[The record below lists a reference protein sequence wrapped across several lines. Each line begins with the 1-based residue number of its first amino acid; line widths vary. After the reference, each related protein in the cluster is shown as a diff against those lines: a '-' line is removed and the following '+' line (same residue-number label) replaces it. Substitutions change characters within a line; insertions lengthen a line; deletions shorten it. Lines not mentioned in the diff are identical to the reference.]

1 MATNT
6 SSSFTS
12 HTGNNTAGPFSISFS
27 YLAEAEIDV
36 TVDGVLKTLTTHYT
50 FPSATTISFTSGNHP
65 ANGAAIKFQRD
76 TDISSKKI
84 DFQDGSILTETDL
97 DTNTDQLLYGLQEFT
112 DDLSTNVVRRDGS
125 TNLTANLD
133 ANSKKI
139 TNLATPTAD
148 GDAVNKSYVTDV
160 VQGLVSSSSTAPSN
174 PTEGDRW
181 FDEDLG
187 RSFVYV
193 TDASGDSYWVDSAP
207 PLDSSGSTLPTASAS
222 VLGAIKVGSNL
233 SIDGNGVLSAS
244 GGGGSGVTDGD
255 KGDITVAS
263 SGANWTVNNS
273 SITSAKI
280 QDGSIANTDLAGN
293 IQGSKL
299 LDSTITDTQLAPNS
313 VGSSELKDN
322 AVDTNAIQNNAVNGS
337 KIALGSDSQ
346 GDILYYNGTD
356 YARLGAGTSGK
367 FLKTQG
373 TGANP
378 TWDTAYT
385 LPAAT
390 ASALGGIKVG
400 TNLSIDGNGVLSAAG
415 TSGVADGDKGDITV
429 TSSGGTWTIDN
440 NAITTAKV
448 NNGAITNDKL
458 AGSIAG
464 TKLSNGAVGSTQLAD
479 NSVTGGKI
487 AMGSDAQGDILYYD
501 GTDYTRLAKGTA
513 GQVLKINSGATAPE
527 WGTAGAGSVTSVGS
541 GTGLTGGPIT
551 GSGTLNVDVGTSA
564 SKIVQ
569 LDGSAKLPA
578 VDGSALTNLNASNL
592 NSGTVPNARFP
603 ATLPSASGA
612 NLTSLSAAQLT
623 GEIADARLSSK
634 VFVKDDANCT
644 INNLFNVNISSSPT
658 NNQVLKYNESQ
669 GKWTNQTDATGS
681 GGGSGSA
688 DMSSSGSWVNVKD
701 STYGAIG
708 DGDNDDTAE
717 IQSAIDAL
725 SNGGTVYFP
734 PGTYKVSSALVIGS
748 SDKSIKLL
756 GAGGHFPLATLA
768 GGSIIKT
775 NSATANIIEI
785 TNARSIEISSLGFDS
800 GDIDENGDP
809 VDVVSTSNA
818 AIKAE
823 STTNIQAISIKEV
836 YIRRKTVGINL
847 RGYANT
853 DIRDVEIREMPVA
866 TGTAGVIIDKG
877 TDTRVDQIRLENI
890 IVDGVYTQTGT
901 YSFSGTTVTIALNN
915 HGYSVNDYVVVSYT
929 SGNANVSGNDYNGE
943 HKITSVTTNTFTYTQ
958 TLPLGNAGSN
968 LGSGNATFERAH
980 LHSLA
985 FQFKNNFVNSIWMKD
1000 CAGLRCNKGLV
1011 FDSTMGNNTSASTGL
1026 FFRVDNCDFDQ
1037 NGTNGIYIAGGS
1049 NIWITNAYVSS
1060 NIHSGILTTS
1070 TFGGVLRINDVDC
1083 RGNKRNGIY
1092 INGTNHSKI
1101 HITNPHCAANGSL
1114 TDATYH
1120 GISCTNEVND
1130 ITIIGG
1136 QCGGDMEGNTNGS
1149 NTNSGNH
1156 QAYGIFCNNTSSQS
1170 SRRINIHAVDVTDN
1184 VTGRI
1189 QWNGLADTT
1198 SPEVIKRNF
1207 ITACPGYSN
1216 AQTSFP

>member
-299 LDSTITDTQLAPNS
+299 LDSTITETQLAPNS

-400 TNLSIDGNGVLSAAG
+400 TNLSISNGVLSAAG

-464 TKLSNGAVGSTQLAD
+464 TKLSNGAIGSTQLAD

-612 NLTSLSAAQLT
+612 NLTSLNAAQLT
-623 GEIADARLSSK
+623 GTVADARLSNNVLKTSSNI
-634 VFVKDDANCT
+634 DAL
-644 INNLFNVNISSSPT
+644 NNVTLNSPT
-658 NNQVLKYNESQ
+658 TNQVLKYNGSV
-669 GKWTNQTDATGS
+669 WTNQTDSTGS
-681 GGGSGSA
+681 GGSGSA
-688 DMSSSGSWVNVKD
+688 DMSSSGSWINVKD
-701 STYGAIG
+701 STYGAVG
-708 DGDNDDTAE
+708 NGSTDDKAA

-734 PGTYKVSSALVIGS
+734 PGTYKVSGALVIGS
-748 SDKSIKLL
+748 GDRSIKLV

-775 NSATANIIEI
+775 SSASANIIEI
-785 TNARSIEISSLGFDS
+785 TNARSIEIASLGFDS
-800 GDIDENGDP
+800 S
-809 VDVVSTSNA
+809 VTSTGNA

-823 STTNIQAISIKEV
+823 STTNLQAISINEV
-836 YIRRKTVGINL
+836 YIRNKTIGIEIK
-847 RGYANT
+847 GYSNT
-853 DIRDVEIREMPVA
+853 DVRDVEIREFPNS
-866 TGTAGVIIDKG
+866 TGTVGILIDQG
-877 TDTRVDQIRLENI
+877 SDTRVDQIRLENI
-890 IVDGVYTQTGT
+890 IIDGVI
-901 YSFSGTTVTIALNN
+901 SS
-915 HGYSVNDYVVVSYT
+915 S
-929 SGNANVSGNDYNGE
+929 
-943 HKITSVTTNTFTYTQ
+943 
-958 TLPLGNAGSN
+958 
-968 LGSGNATFERAH
+968 AH
-980 LHSLA
+980 SHALA
-985 FQFKNNFVNSIWMKD
+985 FQFKNYVNSIWMKD

-1011 FDSTMGNNTSASTGL
+1011 FDSTLGNVSSTNPGS

-1037 NGTNGIYIAGGS
+1037 NGINGIYVAGGS
-1049 NIWITNAYVSS
+1049 YIWVTNNYVSS
-1060 NIHSGILTTS
+1060 NLNSGLVTTS
-1070 TFGGVLRINDVDC
+1070 TFGGVLRIDGSDF
-1083 RGNKRNGIY
+1083 RGNSYHGIY
-1092 INGTNHSKI
+1092 INGTDHHKI
-1101 HITNPHCAANGSL
+1101 HITNAHCGKNSQASNN
-1114 TDATYH
+1114 TYH
-1120 GISCTNEVND
+1120 GIVATSNAND
-1130 ITIIGG
+1130 ITIVGG
-1136 QCGGDMEGNTNGS
+1136 QCGGDILGSTSGGNTNSS
-1149 NTNSGNH
+1149 NS
-1156 QAYGIFCNNTSSQS
+1156 QSYGIMFAGNTHS
-1170 SRRINIHAVDVTDN
+1170 RININGVDCTDN
-1184 VTGRI
+1184 VTGGI
-1189 QWNGLADTT
+1189 GWDNGGNSAA
-1198 SPEVIKRNF
+1198 SKNF
-1207 ITACPGYSN
+1207 IQNCPGYSTG
-1216 AQTSFP
+1216 QTTFP

>member
-65 ANGAAIKFQRD
+65 ANGTAIKFQRD
-76 TDISSKKI
+76 TNISSKKI

-97 DTNTDQLLYGLQEFT
+97 DTNTDQLLFGLQEFT

-193 TDASGDSYWVDSAP
+193 VDASGDSYWVDSAP
-207 PLDSSGSTLPTASAS
+207 PLDSSASALPTASSS
-222 VLGAIKVGSNL
+222 VLGAIKIGSNL
-233 SIDGNGVLSAS
+233 SIDSNGVVSAS
-244 GGGGSGVTDGD
+244 GGSGTGVTDGD

-299 LDSTITDTQLAPNS
+299 LDSTITETQLAPNS

-322 AVDTNAIQNNAVNGS
+322 AVDTNSIQNNAVNGS

-385 LPAAT
+385 LPTAT

-400 TNLSIDGNGVLSAAG
+400 TNLSISNGVLSAAG

-429 TSSGGTWTIDN
+429 TNSGGTWTIDN

-448 NNGAITNDKL
+448 NNGAI
-458 AGSIAG
+458 
-464 TKLSNGAVGSTQLAD
+464 GSTQLAN

-612 NLTSLSAAQLT
+612 NLTSLNAAQLT
-623 GEIADARLSSK
+623 GTVNDARLSSSVLK
-634 VFVKDDANCT
+634 TSSNIDAL
-644 INNLFNVNISSSPT
+644 NNVTLNSPSV
-658 NNQVLKYNESQ
+658 NQVLKYNGSA
-669 GKWTNQTDATGS
+669 WTNQTDSTGS
-681 GGGSGSA
+681 GGSGSA

-701 STYGAIG
+701 STYGAVG
-708 DGDNDDTAE
+708 NGSTDDKAA

-734 PGTYKVSSALVIGS
+734 PGTYKVSGALVIGS
-748 SDKSIKLL
+748 GDKSIKLV

-775 NSATANIIEI
+775 SSASANIIEI

-800 GDIDENGDP
+800 SAT
-809 VDVVSTSNA
+809 STGNA

-823 STTNIQAISIKEV
+823 STTNLQAISINEV
-836 YIRRKTVGINL
+836 YIRNKTIGIEIK
-847 RGYANT
+847 GYSNT
-853 DIRDVEIREMPVA
+853 DIRDIEIREFPNA
-866 TGTAGVIIDKG
+866 TGTVGILVDQG
-877 TDTRVDQIRLENI
+877 SDTRVDQIRLENI
-890 IVDGVYTQTGT
+890 IIDGLTG
-901 YSFSGTTVTIALNN
+901 SS
-915 HGYSVNDYVVVSYT
+915 
-929 SGNANVSGNDYNGE
+929 
-943 HKITSVTTNTFTYTQ
+943 
-958 TLPLGNAGSN
+958 
-968 LGSGNATFERAH
+968 AH
-980 LHSLA
+980 SHALA
-985 FQFKNNFVNSIWMKD
+985 FQFKNYTNSIWMKD

-1011 FDSTMGNNTSASTGL
+1011 FDSTLGNVSSTNPGS

-1037 NGTNGIYIAGGS
+1037 NGVNGIYIAGGS
-1049 NIWITNAYVSS
+1049 YIWVTNNYVSS
-1060 NIHSGILTTS
+1060 NLNSGLITTS
-1070 TFGGVLRINDVDC
+1070 TFGGVLRIDGSDF
-1083 RGNKRNGIY
+1083 RGNSYHGIY
-1092 INGTNHSKI
+1092 INSTSHHKI
-1101 HITNPHCAANGSL
+1101 HITNAHCGKNSQASNN
-1114 TDATYH
+1114 TYH
-1120 GISCTNEVND
+1120 GIVVTSSAND
-1130 ITIIGG
+1130 VTIMGG
-1136 QCGGDMEGNTNGS
+1136 QCGGDILGATSGGNTNSS
-1149 NTNSGNH
+1149 NS
-1156 QAYGIFCNNTSSQS
+1156 QSYGIMFAGNTHS
-1170 SRRINIHAVDVTDN
+1170 RININGVDCTDN
-1184 VTGRI
+1184 VTGGI
-1189 QWNGLADTT
+1189 GWDNGGNSAA
-1198 SPEVIKRNF
+1198 SKNF
-1207 ITACPGYSN
+1207 IQNCPGYSTG
-1216 AQTSFP
+1216 QTTFP

>member
-193 TDASGDSYWVDSAP
+193 TDASGDSYWVDSSP
-207 PLDSSGSTLPTASAS
+207 PLDSSASTLPTASAS

-299 LDSTITDTQLAPNS
+299 LDSTITETQLAPNS

-356 YARLGAGTSGK
+356 YARLGSGTSGK

-612 NLTSLSAAQLT
+612 NLTSLNAAQLT
-623 GEIADARLSSK
+623 GTVADARFSNNVLKTSSNI
-634 VFVKDDANCT
+634 DAL
-644 INNLFNVNISSSPT
+644 NNVTLNSPT
-658 NNQVLKYNESQ
+658 TNQVLKYNGSV
-669 GKWTNQTDATGS
+669 WTNQTDSTGS
-681 GGGSGSA
+681 GGSGSA
-688 DMSSSGSWVNVKD
+688 DMSSSGSWINVKD
-701 STYGAIG
+701 STYGAVG
-708 DGDNDDTAE
+708 NGSTDDKAA

-734 PGTYKVSSALVIGS
+734 PGTYIVSGALVIGS
-748 SDKSIKLL
+748 GDKSIKLV
-756 GAGGHFPLATLA
+756 GAGGHFPLATLT

-775 NSATANIIEI
+775 SSASANIIEI
-785 TNARSIEISSLGFDS
+785 TNARSIEIASLGFDS
-800 GDIDENGDP
+800 SAT
-809 VDVVSTSNA
+809 STGNA

-823 STTNIQAISIKEV
+823 STTDIQAISIKEV
-836 YIRRKTVGINL
+836 YIRNKTVGINL
-847 RGYANT
+847 RGYSQT
-853 DIRDVEIREMPVA
+853 DIRDVEIRDFPIS
-866 TGTAGVIIDKG
+866 TGTAGIVIDQG

-890 IVDGVYTQTGT
+890 IVDGVYTKTGS
-901 YSFSGTTVTIALNN
+901 YSFSGTTVTIALTS
-915 HGYSVNDYVVVSYT
+915 HGYSVNDILTVTYT
-929 SGNANVSGNDYNGE
+929 SGSASSGETYNGTA
-943 HKITSVTTNTFTYTQ
+943 KITAITSNTFTYTQ
-958 TLPLGNAGSN
+958 TAGSGSN
-968 LGSGNATFERAH
+968 LGSGNASFQRAH
-980 LHSLA
+980 LYSLA
-985 FQFKNNFVNSIWMKD
+985 FHFKNYVNSIWMKD

-1011 FDSTMGNNTSASTGL
+1011 FDSTLGNTSSTNPGS

-1037 NGTNGIYIAGGS
+1037 NGINGIYIAGGS
-1049 NIWITNAYVSS
+1049 FIWITNNYISS
-1060 NIHSGILTTS
+1060 NINSGLITTS
-1070 TFGGVLRINDVDC
+1070 TFGGVLRIDGSDF
-1083 RGNKRNGIY
+1083 RGNHYHGIY
-1092 INGTNHSKI
+1092 LNGTGHHKI
-1101 HITNPHCAANGSL
+1101 HITNPHCGKNSQASNN
-1114 TDATYH
+1114 TYH
-1120 GISCTNEVND
+1120 GIVATSNAND
-1130 ITIIGG
+1130 ITIVGG
-1136 QCGGDMEGNTNGS
+1136 QCGGDILGSTSGGNTNS
-1149 NTNSGNH
+1149 ANS
-1156 QAYGIFCNNTSSQS
+1156 QSYGIMFAGDTHS
-1170 SRRINIHAVDVTDN
+1170 RININGVDCTDN
-1184 VTGRI
+1184 VTGGI
-1189 QWNGLADTT
+1189 GWDNGGNSAA
-1198 SPEVIKRNF
+1198 SKNF
-1207 ITACPGYSN
+1207 IQNCPGYSTG
-1216 AQTSFP
+1216 QTTFP

>member
-160 VQGLVSSSSTAPSN
+160 VQGLVSSSSSAPSN

-193 TDASGDSYWVDSAP
+193 VDASGDSYWVDSAP
-207 PLDSSGSTLPTASAS
+207 PLDSSGSTLPTASSS

-244 GGGGSGVTDGD
+244 GGGGTGVTDGD

-299 LDSTITDTQLAPNS
+299 LDSTITETQLAPNS

-400 TNLSIDGNGVLSAAG
+400 TNLSISNGVLSAAG

-429 TSSGGTWTIDN
+429 TNSGGTWTIDN

-464 TKLSNGAVGSTQLAD
+464 TKLSNGAIGSTQLAN
-479 NSVTGGKI
+479 NSVTGSKI

-569 LDGSAKLPA
+569 LDGNAKLPA

-612 NLTSLSAAQLT
+612 NLTSLNAAQLT
-623 GEIADARLSSK
+623 GTVADARLSGNVLKTSSNI
-634 VFVKDDANCT
+634 DAL
-644 INNLFNVNISSSPT
+644 NNVTLNSPT
-658 NNQVLKYNESQ
+658 TNQVLKYNGSV
-669 GKWTNQTDATGS
+669 WTNQTDSTGS
-681 GGGSGSA
+681 GGSGSA
-688 DMSSSGSWVNVKD
+688 DMSSSGSWINVKD
-701 STYGAIG
+701 STYGAVG
-708 DGDNDDTAE
+708 NGSTDDKAA

-734 PGTYKVSSALVIGS
+734 PGTYKVSGALVIGS
-748 SDKSIKLL
+748 GDRSIKLV

-775 NSATANIIEI
+775 SSASANIIEI

-800 GDIDENGDP
+800 SAT
-809 VDVVSTSNA
+809 STGNA

-823 STTNIQAISIKEV
+823 STTNLQAISIKEV
-836 YIRRKTVGINL
+836 YIRNKTIGIEIK
-847 RGYANT
+847 GYSNT
-853 DIRDVEIREMPVA
+853 DVRDVEIREFPNA
-866 TGTAGVIIDKG
+866 TGTVGILVDQG
-877 TDTRVDQIRLENI
+877 SDTRVDQIRLENI
-890 IVDGVYTQTGT
+890 IIDGVI
-901 YSFSGTTVTIALNN
+901 SS
-915 HGYSVNDYVVVSYT
+915 S
-929 SGNANVSGNDYNGE
+929 
-943 HKITSVTTNTFTYTQ
+943 
-958 TLPLGNAGSN
+958 
-968 LGSGNATFERAH
+968 AH
-980 LHSLA
+980 SHALA
-985 FQFKNNFVNSIWMKD
+985 FQFKNYTNSIWMKD

-1011 FDSTMGNNTSASTGL
+1011 FDSTLGNVSSTNPGS

-1037 NGTNGIYIAGGS
+1037 NGVNGIYIAGGS
-1049 NIWITNAYVSS
+1049 YIWVTNNYVSS
-1060 NIHSGILTTS
+1060 NLNSGLITTS
-1070 TFGGVLRINDVDC
+1070 TFGGVLRIDGSDF
-1083 RGNKRNGIY
+1083 RGNSYHGIY
-1092 INGTNHSKI
+1092 INGTGHHKI
-1101 HITNPHCAANGSL
+1101 HITNPHCGKNSQASNN
-1114 TDATYH
+1114 TYH
-1120 GISCTNEVND
+1120 GIVVTSSAND
-1130 ITIIGG
+1130 VTIMGG
-1136 QCGGDMEGNTNGS
+1136 QCGGDILGATSGGNTNSS
-1149 NTNSGNH
+1149 NS
-1156 QAYGIFCNNTSSQS
+1156 QSYGIMFAGNTHS
-1170 SRRINIHAVDVTDN
+1170 RININGVDCTDN
-1184 VTGRI
+1184 VTGGI
-1189 QWNGLADTT
+1189 GWDNGGNSAA
-1198 SPEVIKRNF
+1198 SKNF
-1207 ITACPGYSN
+1207 IQNCPGYSTG
-1216 AQTSFP
+1216 QTTFP

>member
-97 DTNTDQLLYGLQEFT
+97 DTNTEQLLFGLQEFT

-160 VQGLVSSSSTAPSN
+160 VQGLVSSSSSAPSN

-193 TDASGDSYWVDSAP
+193 VDASGDSYWVDSAP
-207 PLDSSGSTLPTASAS
+207 PLDSSGSTLPTASSS

-244 GGGGSGVTDGD
+244 GGGGTGVTDGD

-299 LDSTITDTQLAPNS
+299 LDSTITETQLAPNS

-400 TNLSIDGNGVLSAAG
+400 TNLSISNGVLSAAG

-429 TSSGGTWTIDN
+429 TNSGGTWTIDN

-464 TKLSNGAVGSTQLAD
+464 TKLSNGAIGSTQLAN
-479 NSVTGGKI
+479 NSVTGSKI

-569 LDGSAKLPA
+569 LDGNAKLPA

-612 NLTSLSAAQLT
+612 NLTSLNAAQLT
-623 GEIADARLSSK
+623 GTVNDARLSGNVLKTSSNI
-634 VFVKDDANCT
+634 DAL
-644 INNLFNVNISSSPT
+644 NNVTLNSPT
-658 NNQVLKYNESQ
+658 TNQVLKYNGSV
-669 GKWTNQTDATGS
+669 WTNQTDSTGS
-681 GGGSGSA
+681 GGSGSA
-688 DMSSSGSWVNVKD
+688 DMSSSGSWINVKD
-701 STYGAIG
+701 STYGAVG
-708 DGDNDDTAE
+708 NGSTDDKAA

-734 PGTYKVSSALVIGS
+734 PGTYKVSGALVIGS
-748 SDKSIKLL
+748 GDRSIKLV

-775 NSATANIIEI
+775 SSASANIIEI

-800 GDIDENGDP
+800 SAT
-809 VDVVSTSNA
+809 STGNA

-823 STTNIQAISIKEV
+823 STTNLQAISIKEV
-836 YIRRKTVGINL
+836 YIRNKTIGIEIK
-847 RGYANT
+847 GYSNT
-853 DIRDVEIREMPVA
+853 DVRDVEIREFPNA
-866 TGTAGVIIDKG
+866 TGTVGILVDQG
-877 TDTRVDQIRLENI
+877 SDTRVDQIRLENI
-890 IVDGVYTQTGT
+890 IIDGVI
-901 YSFSGTTVTIALNN
+901 SS
-915 HGYSVNDYVVVSYT
+915 S
-929 SGNANVSGNDYNGE
+929 
-943 HKITSVTTNTFTYTQ
+943 
-958 TLPLGNAGSN
+958 
-968 LGSGNATFERAH
+968 AH
-980 LHSLA
+980 SHALA
-985 FQFKNNFVNSIWMKD
+985 FQFKNYTNSIWMKD

-1011 FDSTMGNNTSASTGL
+1011 FDSTLGNVSSTNPGS

-1037 NGTNGIYIAGGS
+1037 NGVNGIYIAGGS
-1049 NIWITNAYVSS
+1049 YIWVTNNYVSS
-1060 NIHSGILTTS
+1060 NLNSGLITTS
-1070 TFGGVLRINDVDC
+1070 TFGGVLRIDGSDF
-1083 RGNKRNGIY
+1083 RGNSYHGIY
-1092 INGTNHSKI
+1092 INGTGHHKI
-1101 HITNPHCAANGSL
+1101 HITNPHCGKNSQASNN
-1114 TDATYH
+1114 TYH
-1120 GISCTNEVND
+1120 GIVVTSSAND
-1130 ITIIGG
+1130 VTIMGG
-1136 QCGGDMEGNTNGS
+1136 QCGGDILGATSGGNTNSS
-1149 NTNSGNH
+1149 NS
-1156 QAYGIFCNNTSSQS
+1156 QSYGIMFAGNTHS
-1170 SRRINIHAVDVTDN
+1170 RININGVDCTDN
-1184 VTGRI
+1184 VTGGI
-1189 QWNGLADTT
+1189 GWDNGGNSAA
-1198 SPEVIKRNF
+1198 SKNF
-1207 ITACPGYSN
+1207 IQNCPGYSTG
-1216 AQTSFP
+1216 QTTFP

>member
-569 LDGSAKLPA
+569 LDGNAKLPA

-612 NLTSLSAAQLT
+612 NLTSLNAAQLT
-623 GEIADARLSSK
+623 GTINDARLSSSVLK
-634 VFVKDDANCT
+634 TSSNIDAL
-644 INNLFNVNISSSPT
+644 NNVTLNSPT
-658 NNQVLKYNESQ
+658 TNQVLKYNGSV
-669 GKWTNQTDATGS
+669 WTNQTDSTGS
-681 GGGSGSA
+681 GGSGSA
-688 DMSSSGSWVNVKD
+688 DMSSSGSWINVKD
-701 STYGAIG
+701 STYGAVG
-708 DGDNDDTAE
+708 NGSTDDKAA

-734 PGTYKVSSALVIGS
+734 PGTYKVSGALVIGS
-748 SDKSIKLL
+748 NDKSIKLV

-775 NSATANIIEI
+775 SSASANIIEI

-800 GDIDENGDP
+800 SAT
-809 VDVVSTSNA
+809 STGNA

-823 STTNIQAISIKEV
+823 STTNLQAISIKEV
-836 YIRRKTVGINL
+836 YIRNKTIGLNL
-847 RGYANT
+847 RGYSNT
-853 DIRDVEIREMPVA
+853 DIRDVEIREFPNA
-866 TGTAGVIIDKG
+866 TGTAGIVIDQG
-877 TDTRVDQIRLENI
+877 SDTRVDQIRLENI
-890 IVDGVYTQTGT
+890 IIDGVI
-901 YSFSGTTVTIALNN
+901 SNN
-915 HGYSVNDYVVVSYT
+915 
-929 SGNANVSGNDYNGE
+929 
-943 HKITSVTTNTFTYTQ
+943 
-958 TLPLGNAGSN
+958 
-968 LGSGNATFERAH
+968 AH
-980 LHSLA
+980 AHALA
-985 FQFKNNFVNSIWMKD
+985 FHFKNYVNSIWMKD

-1011 FDSTMGNNTSASTGL
+1011 FDSTLGNVSSTNPGS

-1037 NGTNGIYIAGGS
+1037 NGINGIYIAGGS
-1049 NIWITNAYVSS
+1049 YIWITNNYVSS
-1060 NIHSGILTTS
+1060 NLNSGLITTS
-1070 TFGGVLRINDVDC
+1070 TFGGVLRIDGSDF
-1083 RGNKRNGIY
+1083 RGNSYHGIY
-1092 INGTNHSKI
+1092 INGTGHHKI
-1101 HITNPHCAANGSL
+1101 HITNAHCGKNSQNSNN
-1114 TDATYH
+1114 TYH
-1120 GISCTNEVND
+1120 GIVATSNAND
-1130 ITIIGG
+1130 ITIVGG
-1136 QCGGDMEGNTNGS
+1136 QCGGDILGATSGGNTNS
-1149 NTNSGNH
+1149 ANS
-1156 QAYGIFCNNTSSQS
+1156 QSYGIMFAGNTHS
-1170 SRRINIHAVDVTDN
+1170 RININGVDCTDN
-1184 VTGRI
+1184 VTGGI
-1189 QWNGLADTT
+1189 GWDNGGNSAA
-1198 SPEVIKRNF
+1198 SKNF
-1207 ITACPGYSN
+1207 IQNCPGYSTG
-1216 AQTSFP
+1216 QTTFP

>member
-97 DTNTDQLLYGLQEFT
+97 DTNTEQLLFGLQEFT

-160 VQGLVSSSSTAPSN
+160 VQGLVSSSSSAPSN

-193 TDASGDSYWVDSAP
+193 VDASGDSYWVDSAP
-207 PLDSSGSTLPTASAS
+207 PLDSSGSTLPTASSS

-244 GGGGSGVTDGD
+244 GGGGTGVTDGD

-299 LDSTITDTQLAPNS
+299 LDSTITETQLAPNS

-400 TNLSIDGNGVLSAAG
+400 TNLSISNGVLSAAG

-429 TSSGGTWTIDN
+429 TNSGGTWTIDN

-464 TKLSNGAVGSTQLAD
+464 TKLSNGAIGSTQLAN
-479 NSVTGGKI
+479 NSVTGSKI

-569 LDGSAKLPA
+569 LDGNAKLPA

-612 NLTSLSAAQLT
+612 NLTSLNAAQLT
-623 GEIADARLSSK
+623 GTVADARLSGNVLKTSSNI
-634 VFVKDDANCT
+634 DAL
-644 INNLFNVNISSSPT
+644 NNVTLNSPT
-658 NNQVLKYNESQ
+658 TNQVLKYNGSV
-669 GKWTNQTDATGS
+669 WTNQTDSTGS
-681 GGGSGSA
+681 GGSGSA
-688 DMSSSGSWVNVKD
+688 DMSSSGSWINVKD
-701 STYGAIG
+701 STYGAVG
-708 DGDNDDTAE
+708 NGSTDDKAA

-734 PGTYKVSSALVIGS
+734 PGTYKVSGALVIGS
-748 SDKSIKLL
+748 GDRSIKLV

-775 NSATANIIEI
+775 SSASANIIEI

-800 GDIDENGDP
+800 SAT
-809 VDVVSTSNA
+809 STGNA

-823 STTNIQAISIKEV
+823 STTNLQAISIKEV
-836 YIRRKTVGINL
+836 YIRNKTIGIEIK
-847 RGYANT
+847 GYSNT
-853 DIRDVEIREMPVA
+853 DVRDVEIREFPNA
-866 TGTAGVIIDKG
+866 TGTVGILVDQG
-877 TDTRVDQIRLENI
+877 SDTRVDQIRLENI
-890 IVDGVYTQTGT
+890 IIDGVI
-901 YSFSGTTVTIALNN
+901 SS
-915 HGYSVNDYVVVSYT
+915 S
-929 SGNANVSGNDYNGE
+929 
-943 HKITSVTTNTFTYTQ
+943 
-958 TLPLGNAGSN
+958 
-968 LGSGNATFERAH
+968 AH
-980 LHSLA
+980 SHALA
-985 FQFKNNFVNSIWMKD
+985 FQFKNYTNSIWMKD

-1011 FDSTMGNNTSASTGL
+1011 FDSTLGNVSSTNPGS

-1037 NGTNGIYIAGGS
+1037 NGVNGIYIAGGS
-1049 NIWITNAYVSS
+1049 YIWVTNNYVSS
-1060 NIHSGILTTS
+1060 NLNSGLITTS
-1070 TFGGVLRINDVDC
+1070 TFGGVLRIDGSDF
-1083 RGNKRNGIY
+1083 RGNSYHGIY
-1092 INGTNHSKI
+1092 INGTGHHKI
-1101 HITNPHCAANGSL
+1101 HITNPHCGKNSQASNN
-1114 TDATYH
+1114 TYH
-1120 GISCTNEVND
+1120 GIVVTSSAND
-1130 ITIIGG
+1130 VTIMGG
-1136 QCGGDMEGNTNGS
+1136 QCGGDILGATSGGNTNSS
-1149 NTNSGNH
+1149 NS
-1156 QAYGIFCNNTSSQS
+1156 QSYGIMFAGNTHS
-1170 SRRINIHAVDVTDN
+1170 RININGVDCTDN
-1184 VTGRI
+1184 VTGGI
-1189 QWNGLADTT
+1189 GWDNGGNSAA
-1198 SPEVIKRNF
+1198 SKNF
-1207 ITACPGYSN
+1207 IQNCPGYSTG
-1216 AQTSFP
+1216 QTTFP

>member
-97 DTNTDQLLYGLQEFT
+97 DTNTEQLLFGLQEFT
-112 DDLSTNVVRRDGS
+112 DDLNTNVVRRDGS

-133 ANSKKI
+133 ANNKKI

-160 VQGLVSSSSTAPSN
+160 VQGLVSSSSSAPSN
-174 PTEGDRW
+174 PSEGDRW

-193 TDASGDSYWVDSAP
+193 VDASGDSYWVDSAP
-207 PLDSSGSTLPTASAS
+207 PLDSSGSTLPTASSS

-233 SIDGNGVLSAS
+233 SIDSNGVLSAS
-244 GGGGSGVTDGD
+244 SSGGTGVTDGD

-263 SGANWTVNNS
+263 SGANWTINNS

-299 LDSTITDTQLAPNS
+299 LDSTITETQLAPNS

-378 TWDTAYT
+378 VWDTAYT

-390 ASALGGIKVG
+390 TSALGGIKVG
-400 TNLSIDGNGVLSAAG
+400 TNLSIDSNGVLSAAG
-415 TSGVADGDKGDITV
+415 TSGVTDDDKGDITV
-429 TSSGGTWTIDN
+429 TNSGGTWTIDN

-479 NSVTGGKI
+479 NSVTGSKI

-569 LDGSAKLPA
+569 LDGNAKLPA
-578 VDGSALTNLNASNL
+578 VDGSALINLNASNL
-592 NSGTVPNARFP
+592 TSGKVPDGRFP
-603 ATLPSASGA
+603 NTLPSISGA
-612 NLTSLSAAQLT
+612 NLTSLNAAQLT
-623 GEIADARLSSK
+623 GEIADARLSNNVLKTSSNI
-634 VFVKDDANCT
+634 DAL
-644 INNLFNVNISSSPT
+644 NNVTLNSPT
-658 NNQVLKYNESQ
+658 TNQVLKYNGSV
-669 GKWTNQTDATGS
+669 WTNQTDSTGS
-681 GGGSGSA
+681 GGSGSA

-701 STYGAIG
+701 STYGAVGNGI
-708 DGDNDDTAE
+708 NDDTQE
-717 IQSAIDAL
+717 IQDAIDAL

-748 SDKSIKLL
+748 SDKSIKLV
-756 GAGGHFPLATLA
+756 GAGGHFPITTETN
-768 GGSIIKT
+768 GTIIRT
-775 NSATANIIEI
+775 SSATANIIEI
-785 TNARSIEISSLGFDS
+785 TNARSIEITGLGLDSTHIDSSD
-800 GDIDENGDP
+800 NNKAT
-809 VDVVSTSNA
+809 STSGA

-823 STTNIQAISIKEV
+823 STTGTQAISIKEV
-836 YIRRKTVGINL
+836 YIRSKFIGINIQ
-847 RGYANT
+847 GYSMM
-853 DIRDVEIREMPVA
+853 DVRDVEIRNFPN
-866 TGTAGVIIDKG
+866 TASGAVGILIDDG
-877 TDTRVDQIRLENI
+877 SDARVDQVRLENI
-890 IVDGVYTQTGT
+890 VIDGRWPDAGT
-901 YSFSGTTVTIALNN
+901 NVANKYC
-915 HGYSVNDYVVVSYT
+915 
-929 SGNANVSGNDYNGE
+929 NAF
-943 HKITSVTTNTFTYTQ
+943 H
-958 TLPLGNAGSN
+958 
-968 LGSGNATFERAH
+968 
-980 LHSLA
+980 
-985 FQFKNNFVNSIWMKD
+985 FKNYVNSVWMKD
-1000 CAGLRCNKGLV
+1000 CSAIKCNKGLV
-1011 FDSTMGNNTSASTGL
+1011 FDSSLGNNTSGSTGSY
-1026 FFRVDNCDFDQ
+1026 FRVDNCDFDQ
-1037 NGTNGIYIAGGS
+1037 NSNNGIYIAGGS
-1049 NIWITNAYVSS
+1049 TIWITNAFCTANGSS
-1060 NIHSGILTTS
+1060 DANITGDKSGINITS
-1070 TFGGVLRINDVDC
+1070 TFGGVLRLNDIDC
-1083 RGNKRNGIY
+1083 RLNRHHGIS
-1092 INGTNHSKI
+1092 IGGTNHNKI
-1101 HITNPHCAANGSL
+1101 HITNPHCAKNGQQ
-1114 TDATYH
+1114 TNDTYH
-1120 GISCTNEVND
+1120 GIFAATNAND
-1130 ITIIGG
+1130 ITITGG
-1136 QCGGDMEGNTNGS
+1136 QCGGNDYGATLGG
-1149 NTNSGNH
+1149 NTNSGSI
-1156 QAYGIFCNNTSSQS
+1156 QSRGILFNGNTHS
-1170 SRRINIHAVDVTDN
+1170 RININGVDCTDN
-1184 VTGRI
+1184 VSGGI
-1189 QWNGLADTT
+1189 GWDNGGNSAA
-1198 SPEVIKRNF
+1198 SKNF
-1207 ITACPGYSN
+1207 IQNCPGYSTG
-1216 AQTSFP
+1216 QTTFP